1 VRVALDTNVMA
12 YAEGVNGEPKK
23 TEALNLI
30 HRLPTQSTFLS
41 VQVLGEL
48 FHVLVRKSNRSP
60 DSAKKAI
67 LAWQDTFEIIETSRE
82 VLVAAMDLSMDH
94 NFRLWD
100 AVIFAAAAA
109 ADCRL
114 LLTEDLQDG
123 FTWHGVTVTNPFSTS
138 KHDLLAALLRP

>member
-1 VRVALDTNVMA
+1 MRVALDTNVIA

-30 HRLPTQSTFLS
+30 HRLPIQSTFIS

-48 FHVLVRKSNRSP
+48 FYVLVRKSKRSP
-60 DSAKKAI
+60 DSAKKAV

-82 VLVAAMDLSMDH
+82 VLVSAMDLSVDH

-109 ADCRL
+109 ANCRL
-114 LLTEDLQDG
+114 LLSEDLQDG
-123 FTWHGVTVTNPFSTS
+123 FTWQGVTVTNPFSTL